1 MLFFI
6 SITLIACSVFGLL
19 CYGLEA
25 LLYKINNA
33 QNKKRG
39 IIDKAK

>member
-1 MLFFI
+1 MLLFI
-6 SITLIACSVFGLL
+6 SITPIACSAFGLL

-25 LLYKINNA
+25 LSYKINNA